1 MYRLFDSRWLKHIDF
16 LILDSLAL
24 LLSFLFSSMFR
35 TVKNFDFTFRVSF
48 LLLVLNVF
56 VAFFDENYHG
66 VLKRGYLQELKKS
79 GAHVF
84 FILILLI
91 LYLYFVESVVRVSV
105 RFFSVLF
112 ALSWTAVWGLRCGYK
127 ALRRRSLNRLKQA
140 GGKSERLY
148 QLVLLA
154 VQDDIGE
161 ILKNLQ
167 GSDVYVRGI
176 CLAGGPGPREIEGIP
191 VVADMEDLPDY
202 IKNNV
207 VDGLL
212 VSLPR
217 GMELPERLRD
227 ACLSMGVPIHK
238 VLGWYSSAEG
248 DQVVERMGSY
258 AVLTQSI
265 RIVKARQLFLK
276 RLVDICAGVVGVV
289 VTGLCFLFVA
299 PAIYRKSPGP
309 VFFSQIRVGKN
320 GRKFRIYKF
329 RSMYMDAEKRKQEL
343 MEQNKIKDGMMFKID
358 NDPRIIPG
366 IGNFIRD
373 YSIDELPQFW
383 NVLKGEMSLIGTRP
397 PTVEEY
403 EKYDYHH
410 KRRLAIKPGIT
421 GMWQVSGRSNVTD
434 FEQVVALDTRYIA
447 DWSLE
452 LDLKIL
458 LRTMKV
464 VLLKRG
470 AM

>member
-154 VQDDIGE
+154 V
-161 ILKNLQ
+161 
-167 GSDVYVRGI
+167 
-176 CLAGGPGPREIEGIP
+176 
-191 VVADMEDLPDY
+191 
-202 IKNNV
+202 
-207 VDGLL
+207 
-212 VSLPR
+212 
-217 GMELPERLRD
+217 
-227 ACLSMGVPIHK
+227 
-238 VLGWYSSAEG
+238 
-248 DQVVERMGSY
+248 
-258 AVLTQSI
+258 
-265 RIVKARQLFLK
+265 
-276 RLVDICAGVVGVV
+276 
-289 VTGLCFLFVA
+289 
-299 PAIYRKSPGP
+299 
-309 VFFSQIRVGKN
+309 
-320 GRKFRIYKF
+320 
-329 RSMYMDAEKRKQEL
+329 
-343 MEQNKIKDGMMFKID
+343 
-358 NDPRIIPG
+358 
-366 IGNFIRD
+366 
-373 YSIDELPQFW
+373 
-383 NVLKGEMSLIGTRP
+383 
-397 PTVEEY
+397 
-403 EKYDYHH
+403 
-410 KRRLAIKPGIT
+410 
-421 GMWQVSGRSNVTD
+421 
-434 FEQVVALDTRYIA
+434 
-447 DWSLE
+447 
-452 LDLKIL
+452 
-458 LRTMKV
+458 
-464 VLLKRG
+464 
-470 AM
+470 